1 MKTILL
7 IILFVS
13 TVHSSWG
20 QKVYTSP
27 FSVHQTTQIVERIP
41 RTITITDSQIT
52 IESIINKRMTDIQIM
67 IIQTKEVSYENNIKS
82 DVYQCTSPD
91 GMYPSTVIIEE
102 NPGHITVLQPS
113 LNEGQMEEYR
123 LMLEIYN

>member
-13 TVHSSWG
+13 TFHSWG

-41 RTITITDSQIT
+41 RIITITDLQIT
-52 IESIINKRMTDIQIM
+52 IESIINERMTDIQIM
-67 IIQTKEVSYENNIKS
+67 IIRTREVSYENNTKS

-91 GMYPSTVIIEE
+91 GVYPSTVFIEE
-102 NPGHITVLQPS
+102 NPGYITVIQPS
-113 LNEGQMEEYR
+113 LNEDQLEEYR

>member
-7 IILFVS
+7 IILFSS
-13 TVHSSWG
+13 TFHFWG

-27 FSVHQTTQIVERIP
+27 FSVHQTTQIVEKIP
-41 RTITITDSQIT
+41 RTIIITDSQIT
-52 IESIINKRMTDIQIM
+52 IESIINERMTDIQIM
-67 IIQTKEVSYENNIKS
+67 IIRTKEVSYDNNTKS

-91 GMYPSTVIIEE
+91 GVYPSTVIIEE
-102 NPGHITVLQPS
+102 NPGYITVIQPS
-113 LNEGQMEEYR
+113 LIADQMEEYR